1 MVQALQI
8 DLRRWIGAK
17 EMSQTTS
24 LLWAPYISSFWE
36 YHEML
41 DSLWFFISIVNMV
54 DSYLSILLGIRSDIL
69 DKHETIFAFLFN
81 CLNSSLSNTGQ
92 IFEEA
97 FAVIIQIQ
105 NNTHKKVFWIYKL
118 FLVWCLLCELFLV
131 ESKERHQILLDGF
144 CL

>member
-1 MVQALQI
+1 MGAKRDSVSGGRALQI

-24 LLWAPYISSFWE
+24 LLWATYISSFWE

-41 DSLWFFISIVNMV
+41 DSLCVFISIVNMV
-54 DSYLSILLGIRSDIL
+54 DSHLSILLGIRSDIL

-105 NNTHKKVFWIYKL
+105 NNTPKKVFWIYKL

-131 ESKERHQILLDGF
+131 ES
-144 CL
+144 